1 MKGEQLMLP
10 FLFDNNTY
18 YQIGKPRRKSI
29 LQQIEFDIKLSE
41 QDMKDFA
48 SMHFLKSSIWV
59 GIFYIAASVIAFVYE
74 LLSVLDGRGTAFSY
88 FIMVVFPLSYLLT
101 YVLIINK
108 TRKNFR
114 SNKLA
119 SRKFTYIIDEQ
130 GISHSSDINKSTI
143 NWTNINRFIE
153 SKKTLALYISK
164 NQAFILP
171 KEQVGQGNL
180 MILKE
185 IIQNKVHT
193 K

>member
-1 MKGEQLMLP
+1 M
-10 FLFDNNTY
+10 
-18 YQIGKPRRKSI
+18 
-29 LQQIEFDIKLSE
+29 QQIEFDIKLSE

-143 NWTNINRFIE
+143 NWTNINRVIE

-185 IIQNKVHT
+185 IIQKKVRV